1 MGDKI
6 VIGCNYHTKWQS
18 NKSMRFV
25 LLEVNGDEALLGTRT
40 TKKKFWTN
48 VSDLV
53 FIESQHNVNK
63 SLRMNEDIQKK
74 LTRI

>member
-25 LLEVNGDEALLGTRT
+25 LLEVNGDKALLGTRT

-48 VSDLV
+48 MSDLV
-53 FIESQHNVNK
+53 F
-63 SLRMNEDIQKK
+63 
-74 LTRI
+74 T